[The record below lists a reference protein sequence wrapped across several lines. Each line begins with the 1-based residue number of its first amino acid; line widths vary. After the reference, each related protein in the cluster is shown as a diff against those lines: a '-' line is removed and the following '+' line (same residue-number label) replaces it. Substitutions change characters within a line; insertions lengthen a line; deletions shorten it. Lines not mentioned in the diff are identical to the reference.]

1 LTQLVNNL
9 LKGADIRSDG
19 IELEATVVPVAGLTV
34 NGSYGYTKVKSS
46 GQLRTFQ
53 PKSTAYLGVEY
64 EFPRFED
71 DKILSARLDA
81 SWHSKVHRLQCI
93 AGQNQVPATDQCVG
107 TADHDL
113 DQRATI
119 PATTLLGARVTLA
132 NIKLDSR
139 GTTGR
144 LSLWG
149 RNLLN
154 KHDPEFN
161 FTLGGSTITNTFMQ
175 PRTYGIEFSMDY

>member
-1 LTQLVNNL
+1 
-9 LKGADIRSDG
+9 
-19 IELEATVVPVAGLTV
+19 VVPVAGLSI

-71 DKILSARLDA
+71 DKILSARLDT
-81 SWHSKVHRLQCI
+81 SWHAKVHRLQCI

-107 TADHDL
+107 TPDYDL

-119 PATTLLGARVTLA
+119 PATTLVGARVTLA

-144 LSLWG
+144 LALWG

-161 FTLGGSTITNTFMQ
+161 FTLGGATITNTFVQ
-175 PRTYGIEFSMDY
+175 PRTYGIDFSMDY